1 MGAKYVTCLNFQQM
15 PKCIGKQ
22 NLPIRLGCF
31 LALVILLLL
40 PKVIWN
46 LIGNSASYWYDMGRA
61 YSFVILYPASLF
73 LLYFWVSVVHKE
85 AEPFKI
91 FGLEFNSNTFKEWLL
106 GFFLGAFGVTL
117 YMLYFFLLK
126 EVHWSGLAH
135 MSLSLLLMETSWFAG
150 AVGLVLIEELFFR
163 GFLFY
168 EAYKDHRKGWFA
180 ILLTS
185 ILFAIL
191 HFNIHFF
198 LPLFVMGLLLGQ
210 AKFYFDLRIAFG
222 IGLHASWI
230 FLFWGSAMAHLWT
243 WQAGSNGSNPFNN
256 ILLVLLLAQWCLFLL
271 LQCIKK
277 RTLRKKN

>member
-1 MGAKYVTCLNFQQM
+1 
-15 PKCIGKQ
+15 
-22 NLPIRLGCF
+22 
-31 LALVILLLL
+31 
-40 PKVIWN
+40 
-46 LIGNSASYWYDMGRA
+46 
-61 YSFVILYPASLF
+61 
-73 LLYFWVSVVHKE
+73 
-85 AEPFKI
+85 
-91 FGLEFNSNTFKEWLL
+91 
-106 GFFLGAFGVTL
+106 
-117 YMLYFFLLK
+117 
-126 EVHWSGLAH
+126 
-135 MSLSLLLMETSWFAG
+135 
-150 AVGLVLIEELFFR
+150 EELFFR